1 MWWGKRSP
9 DSGGTNPGCTGG
21 PPTSRRFEGASLA
34 SSAVH
39 ALALALD
46 SVLADTRPLWQDW
59 LDDAA
64 RRTHVVLDVPNDR
77 IEAAALLDERL
88 GDWRPLLERF
98 AADRGPV
105 YFRPHGDTGT
115 FSAASRPRARG
126 SASSRTRRASSPT
139 SLAGASRR
147 VEVVGT
153 LDEVL
158 AALGDGA
165 TVVHT
170 RDELGAAAAVYHSE
184 HGAH

>member
-1 MWWGKRSP
+1 M
-9 DSGGTNPGCTGG
+9 D
-21 PPTSRRFEGASLA
+21 
-34 SSAVH
+34 
-39 ALALALD
+39 ALALDLD

-59 LDDAA
+59 LEDAA
-64 RRTHVVLDVPNDR
+64 RRTHVELDVPDDR
-77 IEAAALLDERL
+77 IAAAALLDERL

-115 FSAASRPRARG
+115 VLRRLQAAGVRLGVFTDAPRE
-126 SASSRTRRASSPT
+126 
-139 SLAGASRR
+139 LADIALAHVGAARR

-158 AALGDGA
+158 AALGNEA
-165 TVVHT
+165 TVVKT
-170 RDELGAAAAVYHSE
+170 RDELGAAAAVYHSG

>member
-1 MWWGKRSP
+1 V
-9 DSGGTNPGCTGG
+9 D
-21 PPTSRRFEGASLA
+21 
-34 SSAVH
+34 

-59 LDDAA
+59 LEDAA
-64 RRTHVVLDVPNDR
+64 RRTHVELDVPDDR
-77 IEAAALLDERL
+77 IAAAALLDERL

-105 YFRPHGDTGT
+105 YFRPHSDTG
-115 FSAASRPRARG
+115 AVL
-126 SASSRTRRASSPT
+126 RRLQA
-139 SLAGASRR
+139 AGAHIGVFTDAPRELADIALAHVGAARR

-158 AALGDGA
+158 ATFGEGV
-165 TVVHT
+165 TVIRT